1 MAPTSQQYAELTHL
15 LDQFKGNEISLA
27 RLESFC
33 AQTDLDLYLE
43 DKLFVW
49 LMDALHDRSI
59 LLSDA
64 GSQID
69 PELPTDNATVEDIQQ
84 DIEAIVSLQ
93 ENEEDRLL
101 NEAETKQLLVAV
113 KEGIAAMEELE
124 REPDSPHREELELLV
139 LKKTEAETTL
149 LTRNRGL
156 VKSISLQFQSS
167 LHSLTMLDL
176 EQEGNMGFLR
186 AIGKFDLN
194 RNTRLSTYA
203 VYWIRQAIQQAIAS
217 QDLTIRLP
225 VHKRNEIRQ
234 YRAAVEELRD
244 AAGREPTIREIALRL
259 LEAEEG
265 NQEHLARLR
274 DQTQKVRPLDREV
287 LHRMEEHVKQLQS
300 YRQQYPT
307 SLDQYMDVD
316 EPDRYE
322 ILTDEN
328 VLSPEN
334 LMLKKDLI
342 GNVEELVSGLKE
354 PEQTVMRLRFGFG
367 GRRPL
372 KYSEIAEVLNQNP
385 DMVNLNNTQLY
396 TGAKVKNFEALARR
410 SLSRQQKANNLSPD
424 D

>member
-1 MAPTSQQYAELTHL
+1 MAPTSQQYAELSHL
-15 LDQFKGNEISLA
+15 LDQFGNSAISLA
-27 RLESFC
+27 RLEEIC
-33 AQTDLDLYLE
+33 AQTGLDLYLE

-49 LMDALHDRSI
+49 LMDALHERGI

-64 GSQID
+64 D
-69 PELPTDNATVEDIQQ
+69 EPEAAAGNAAVEDIQQ

-101 NEAETKQLLVAV
+101 NETETKQLLIAV
-113 KEGIAAMEELE
+113 KEGMAAMEALAND
-124 REPDSPHREELELLV
+124 PDPNRQEELELLV
-139 LKKTEAETTL
+139 QKKTAAETTL

-167 LHSLTMLDL
+167 LHSLTMHDL

-186 AIGKFDLN
+186 AISKFDLS
-194 RNTRLSTYA
+194 RTTRLSTYA

-234 YRAAVEELRD
+234 YWAAVEELRD
-244 AAGREPTIREIALRL
+244 AAGREPTIREIALKLLAGNEEHQDQVARL
-259 LEAEEG
+259 QDQ
-265 NQEHLARLR
+265 NQEV
-274 DQTQKVRPLDREV
+274 QPLDREV

-300 YRQQYPT
+300 YRRQYPT

-334 LMLKKDLI
+334 MMLKKDLI

-372 KYSEIAEVLNQNP
+372 KYSEIAAALNQ
-385 DMVNLNNTQLY
+385 DAAMLDLNSLQPY
-396 TGAKVKNFEALARR
+396 TGPKVKNIEAQARR
-410 SLSRQQKANNLSPD
+410 SLYRQPRANHLTPD
-424 D
+424 A

>member
-1 MAPTSQQYAELTHL
+1 MAPTSQQYAELTRL
-15 LDQFKGNEISLA
+15 LDQFENTEISLA
-27 RLESFC
+27 RLEELC

-43 DKLFVW
+43 DRLFVW
-49 LMDALHDRSI
+49 LMEALHERGI

-64 GSQID
+64 DHQPD
-69 PELPTDNATVEDIQQ
+69 PDMASDNTAMEDIQQ

-113 KEGIAAMEELE
+113 KEGMAAMETLE
-124 REPDSPHREELELLV
+124 HDPASPQREELELLV

-167 LHSLTMLDL
+167 LHSLTMNDL

-186 AIGKFDLN
+186 AISKFDLN
-194 RNTRLSTYA
+194 RTTRLSTYA

-234 YRAAVEELRD
+234 YRMAVEALRD
-244 AAGREPTIREIALRL
+244 AAGREPTIREIALKL
-259 LEAEEG
+259 LATDDEYQA
-265 NQEHLARLR
+265 HAARLQ
-274 DQTQKVRPLDREV
+274 DQSQQVHPLDREV

-328 VLSPEN
+328 VLSPESTV
-334 LMLKKDLI
+334 LKKDLI

-367 GRRPL
+367 GQRPL
-372 KYSEIAEVLNQNP
+372 KYSEIAAELNQNP
-385 DMVNLNNTQLY
+385 DMVDRNNHQMY
-396 TGAKVKNFEALARR
+396 TGPKVKNIEAQARR
-410 SLSRQQKANNLSPD
+410 ALSRQQRANNLSPEE
-424 D
+424 

>member
-1 MAPTSQQYAELTHL
+1 MSGAFCCPMRTTKPDPDMA
-15 LDQFKGNEISLA
+15 
-27 RLESFC
+27 
-33 AQTDLDLYLE
+33 
-43 DKLFVW
+43 
-49 LMDALHDRSI
+49 
-59 LLSDA
+59 SDNTA
-64 GSQID
+64 M
-69 PELPTDNATVEDIQQ
+69 EDIQQ

-113 KEGIAAMEELE
+113 KEGMAAMETLE
-124 REPDSPHREELELLV
+124 HDPASPQREELELLV

-167 LHSLTMLDL
+167 LHSLTMNDL

-186 AIGKFDLN
+186 AISKFDLN
-194 RNTRLSTYA
+194 RTTRLSTYA

-234 YRAAVEELRD
+234 YRMAVEALRD
-244 AAGREPTIREIALRL
+244 AAGREPTIREIALKL
-259 LEAEEG
+259 LATDGEYQA
-265 NQEHLARLR
+265 HVARLQ
-274 DQTQKVRPLDREV
+274 DQSQQVHPLDREV

-334 LMLKKDLI
+334 MMLKKDLI

-367 GRRPL
+367 GQRPL
-372 KYSEIAEVLNQNP
+372 KYSEIAAELNQNP
-385 DMVNLNNTQLY
+385 DMVDRNNHQMY
-396 TGAKVKNFEALARR
+396 TGPKVKNIEAQARR
-410 SLSRQQKANNLSPD
+410 ALSRQQRANNLSPEE
-424 D
+424 

>member
-1 MAPTSQQYAELTHL
+1 MTPTSQQHAELKHR
-15 LDQFKGNEISLA
+15 LDQFDNSEISLVH
-27 RLESFC
+27 LEHLC
-33 AQTDLDLYLE
+33 AQTGLDLYLE

-49 LMDALHDRSI
+49 LMDELHDRGI

-64 GSQID
+64 DTSHE
-69 PELPTDNATVEDIQQ
+69 PEATDSGTVQDIQQ

-93 ENEEDRLL
+93 ANEEDRLL
-101 NEAETKQLLVAV
+101 NETETKQLLLAV
-113 KEGIAAMEELE
+113 KEGMAAMEELE
-124 REPDSPHREELELLV
+124 QNPDSPHREKLELLI

-167 LHSLTMLDL
+167 LHSLTLNDL

-186 AIGKFDLN
+186 AISKFDLN
-194 RNTRLSTYA
+194 RTTRLSTYA

-234 YRAAVEELRD
+234 YRMAVEELRD
-244 AAGREPTIREIALRL
+244 AIGREPSIREIALKLLAANAENQAQVQRL
-259 LEAEEG
+259 QDQGGQAE
-265 NQEHLARLR
+265 
-274 DQTQKVRPLDREV
+274 PLDREV
-287 LHRMEEHVKQLQS
+287 LHRMEEHVKLLLS

-334 LMLKKDLI
+334 MILKRDLI
-342 GNVEELVSGLKE
+342 GNVAELVSSLKE
-354 PEQTVMRLRFGFG
+354 PEQTVMRLRFGLG
-367 GRRPL
+367 GQRPR
-372 KYSEIAEVLNQNP
+372 KYAEIAKILNQDR
-385 DMVNLNNTQLY
+385 DMVILNNEQPY
-396 TGAKVKNFEALARR
+396 TGPKVKHIEVQARR
-410 SLSRQQKANNLSPD
+410 ALSRQQRANNLATD
-424 D
+424 E